1 MKNWIFAIIVFFGGS
16 LLAQEESLVTIKVTL
31 SNGNLAEGTGAV
43 VKKLKDAPKD
53 GYYSHILTA
62 AHVVEGA
69 SSAKLLYPN
78 GVEVERARV
87 ISRDEKSDVAIL
99 EGWTPNSI
107 TPIPLANEIKEEEE
121 IFVYSPRGVR
131 RTRVAIMNDTTVYA
145 DIMFV
150 SGESGSPVLNNKKE
164 VIGVV
169 SGGHAWFE
177 NKKLEIRLD
186 VRQNSAK
193 EKRTATWPG
202 LIGRLD
208 NIRKMVK

>member
-107 TPIPLANEIKEEEE
+107 TPIPLANEVKEEEE

>member
-43 VKKLKDAPKD
+43 VKKLKDAPQN

-78 GVEVERARV
+78 GIEVERARV

-99 EGWTPNSI
+99 EGWTPNSVD
-107 TPIPLANEIKEEEE
+107 PIPLASEVKEEEE

-131 RTRVAIMNDTTVYA
+131 RSKVAIMNDTTVYA

-186 VRQNSAK
+186 VRQNSPK

-208 NIRKMVK
+208 NIRKMTK